1 MKVLQI
7 RALRGPNV
15 WSKLAAIEATLVFEQ
30 NECLP
35 DSIPGFDTRLRE
47 YFPDIALLQPVDWQ
61 ETTLAHIL
69 AFITLKLQERAG
81 CSVSFSRVIK
91 MAEANT
97 WRVVV
102 EYSEEAVGRRRAG
115 AVDVGELD
123 DEVVV
128 ARVGFHRS

>member
-47 YFPDIALLQPVDWQ
+47 YFPDIALL
-61 ETTLAHIL
+61 
-69 AFITLKLQERAG
+69 
-81 CSVSFSRVIK
+81 
-91 MAEANT
+91 
-97 WRVVV
+97 
-102 EYSEEAVGRRRAG
+102 
-115 AVDVGELD
+115 
-123 DEVVV
+123 
-128 ARVGFHRS
+128 